1 MKVLIN
7 AIHAKSGG
15 GVTYMRR
22 ILHPLGTLAGPD
34 DSFEVLGRP
43 EQSVLV
49 EGAPPNVTFL
59 PVRCPRIKGVDAL
72 LEQWLLPFHASM
84 RRADIIF
91 CPQNYGPVLSRV
103 PVVLLLRTSLAVR
116 HTANSLF
123 QRAFW
128 QMYLLATGA
137 SIRRAAR
144 VAVVSETLADEMRG
158 LFRLSPSFEMPVIPH
173 GIHPVFCPGPG
184 SGNPMSARGGGRY
197 FLFVSDLLRHK
208 NLHGLV
214 EAFAEIA
221 ADAADCKVVVI
232 GRELDPEY
240 VEEVHREAARLGVAE
255 RVDWVGPVE
264 QDRLPDWYRHSVGL
278 VYPSFAESFG
288 RPPLEAMAC
297 GVPVIVSRS
306 GAMPEIC
313 GDGADYFDPSHP
325 REIAGQMRSL
335 LQQPGFAESLARRG
349 LERAREFSWQKCAA
363 LLLEVFRATARGPR
377 RPASEPQTHGV
388 TTL

>member
-1 MKVLIN
+1 MRVLIN

-22 ILHPLGTLAGPD
+22 ILHPLGTLAGPQ

-59 PVRCPRIKGVDAL
+59 PVWCPRIRGADAV
-72 LEQWLLPFHASM
+72 LEQGMLPFHASM

-103 PVVLLLRTSLAVR
+103 PVVLLLRTSLEVR
-116 HTANSLF
+116 HTANSLA

-128 QMYLLATGA
+128 RMYLLATGT
-137 SIRRAAR
+137 SIRRATR
-144 VAVVSETLADEMRG
+144 VISVSETLADEMRG
-158 LFRLSPSFEMPVIPH
+158 LFDLPPSFEIPVVPH

-184 SGNPMSARGGGRY
+184 GENPMSARGGGRY

-214 EAFAEIA
+214 TAFAGVA
-221 ADAADCKVVVI
+221 ADAPDCRLVVI
-232 GRELDPEY
+232 GRDLEPEY
-240 VEEVHREAARLGVAE
+240 VEHVHREAARLGVAE
-255 RVDWVGPVE
+255 RIEWLGPVE
-264 QDRLPDWYRHSVGL
+264 QDRLPDWYRHSIGL

-297 GVPVIVSRS
+297 GVPVLVSRS

-313 GDGADYFDPSHP
+313 GDGAAFFDPSQP
-325 REIAGQMRSL
+325 QEIAEQMRAL
-335 LQQPGFAESLARRG
+335 LRQPGFAETLGRAG
-349 LERAREFSWQKCAA
+349 LERSREFSWQKCAA
-363 LLLEVFRATARGPR
+363 SLLEILRATARGPR
-377 RPASEPQTHGV
+377 RPAREPQPHTAK
-388 TTL
+388 TL